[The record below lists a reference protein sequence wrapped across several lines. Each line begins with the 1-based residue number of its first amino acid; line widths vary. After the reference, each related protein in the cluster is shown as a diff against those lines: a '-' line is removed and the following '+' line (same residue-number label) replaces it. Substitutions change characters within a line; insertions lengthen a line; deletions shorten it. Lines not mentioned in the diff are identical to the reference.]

1 MKLTGIEITD
11 RIADGD
17 LAITPFD
24 AEQVSPNSYDLR
36 LASELECY
44 TEAVLDPERDN
55 PTARVAIPED
65 GLVLPA
71 GSFWI
76 GHSVEHV
83 TLREHVAFVHAKSGI
98 ARLGVIVHGTADL
111 IAAGHDGPIEFH
123 ISPLVDVRVTPH
135 MRLAQLSFEVSPGYT
150 P

>member
-1 MKLTGIEITD
+1 MKLTGYEITD
-11 RIADGD
+11 RIADGE
-17 LAITPFD
+17 LVIEPFD
-24 AEQVSPNSYDLR
+24 ATQVSPNSYDLR
-36 LASELECY
+36 LAPELEFY
-44 TEAVLDPERDN
+44 TEPVLDPDRDN
-55 PTARVAIPED
+55 PTTRVTIPDD

-83 TLREHVAFVHAKSGI
+83 TLSAHVAFVHAKSGI

-111 IAAGHDGPIEFH
+111 IAAGHDGPVEFH
-123 ISPLVDVRVTPH
+123 ISPLVDVRVTPN
-135 MRLAQLSFEVSPGYT
+135 MRLAQLSFEISGGYT